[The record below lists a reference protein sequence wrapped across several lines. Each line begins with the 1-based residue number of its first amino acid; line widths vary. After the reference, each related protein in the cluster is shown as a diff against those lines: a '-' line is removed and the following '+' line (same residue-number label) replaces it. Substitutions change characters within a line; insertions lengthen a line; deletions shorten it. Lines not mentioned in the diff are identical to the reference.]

1 MVKINQHL
9 IFTSLRDREKNVM
22 ISFSDLFWGSKKPKK
37 PVMLKVQSGSL
48 KEKWKDIKLVQESH
62 LKRKF

>member
-1 MVKINQHL
+1 MVKLNQHL

-48 KEKWKDIKLVQESH
+48 KEKWKDIK
-62 LKRKF
+62 